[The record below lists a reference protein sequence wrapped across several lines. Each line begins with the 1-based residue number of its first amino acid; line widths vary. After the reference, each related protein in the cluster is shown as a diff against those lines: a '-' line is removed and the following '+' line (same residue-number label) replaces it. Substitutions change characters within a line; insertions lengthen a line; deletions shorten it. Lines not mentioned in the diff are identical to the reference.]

1 MPCYS
6 KGPRG
11 LSVLPRVRGI
21 CTTITISPSPP
32 LRQCP
37 SRYAVHARHQLGD
50 KEFRYLRTL
59 IVRAAIHQSLG
70 RKLLPSQW
78 DGITR
83 FLDFLASSTRQ
94 SVYVGLSPLHRPVFL
109 VNSRPGRF
117 SAASCQHSEA
127 LTRGGPYHDV
137 TDPFCRIP

>member
-11 LSVLPRVRGI
+11 LSVLPRDRRI
-21 CTTITISPSPP
+21 CATTAISPSPP

-59 IVRAAIHQSLG
+59 IVRAAIHQSFG
-70 RKLLPSQW
+70 RELFRLAANNPLPQLS
-78 DGITR
+78 GIEHASVCIR
-83 FLDFLASSTRQ
+83 WLA
-94 SVYVGLSPLHRPVFL
+94 PLHRPVFL
-109 VNSRPGRF
+109 VNSRPGLF
-117 SAASCQHSEA
+117 SATPCKTCNSIAG
-127 LTRGGPYHDV
+127 GGPFSEV
-137 TDPFCRIP
+137 TDQFCRVP